1 MLFIGMSD
9 DALSNRTHAIGDCGS
24 TGTRHVAIGGSMG
37 IEKIPTKGVLGA
49 LVAIGIMAIILVAV
63 PAARWFLLITLPTGI
78 LVGVVL
84 YLLHRRSP

>member
-1 MLFIGMSD
+1 
-9 DALSNRTHAIGDCGS
+9 
-24 TGTRHVAIGGSMG
+24 MG

-49 LVAIGIMAIILVAV
+49 LVAVGILVIILVAV
-63 PAARWFLLITLPTGI
+63 PAARWFLLITLPAGI